1 MPTLTFTEKEK
12 RALAT
17 LIQEQ
22 IDTHLTRFPYAR
34 YPVYPLEE
42 WKRLLCDPANVAPT
56 ILKQILG
63 WTFGGWQRKDL
74 PSAQSNVVRTVIKLW
89 PEFTE
94 KMPSESAGIL
104 QFWEDRLTNWTNGF
118 QAVSFL
124 LHLMRPD
131 EYEITDSHRLQAMY
145 ELLQTINH
153 QENDRSLS
161 RSLLDLENY
170 TSFFRAILPKL
181 SFGDHNRIQL
191 DRFLKAYG
199 NRHAYKNVDSS
210 YMTSEPHIWQ
220 FSWNDAKTEH
230 YDLEKITLRSNA
242 DVLFACLLS
251 LLDKQP
257 DVGQKLTIE
266 QVVEL
271 LPLGTGGIC
280 NPASFKYALISLFGK
295 QKGRDYFITDDSS
308 LQQAF
313 TVQANQSTR
322 DMKFYTHFQGTKI
335 TVNKKY
341 IKEHDL

>member
-1 MPTLTFTEKEK
+1 MSTLTFTEKEK
-12 RALAT
+12 RALVA

-22 IDTHLTRFPYAR
+22 IDTHLSRFPYAR

-42 WKRLLCDPANVAPT
+42 WKRLLCDPATVTPT

-63 WTFGGWQRKDL
+63 WTFGGWQRKDM
-74 PSAQSNVVRTVIKLW
+74 PSAQSSVVKSIIKLW

-94 KMPSESAGIL
+94 KMPPESTGIL
-104 QFWEDRLTNWTNGF
+104 QFWEERLTDWTNGF

-170 TSFFRAILPKL
+170 SSFFRAILPKL
-181 SFGDHNRIQL
+181 PFGEHNRIQL

-210 YMTSEPHIWQ
+210 YTTSEPHIWQ
-220 FSWNDAKTEH
+220 FSWSDVKTEH

-251 LLDKQP
+251 LLDEQP
-257 DVGQKLTIE
+257 EVGQKLTIG

-271 LPLGTGGIC
+271 LPMGTGGIC

-295 QKGRDYFITDDSS
+295 QKGRDYFTTGDSS
-308 LQQAF
+308 IQQAF
-313 TVQANQSTR
+313 TDQANQSTR
-322 DMKFYTHFQGTKI
+322 DMKFYSKHDSEQIK
-335 TVNKKY
+335 VNPKY
-341 IKEHDL
+341 LK

>member
-1 MPTLTFTEKEK
+1 MSTLTFTEKEK
-12 RALAT
+12 RALVA
-17 LIQEQ
+17 LIQDQ
-22 IDTHLTRFPYAR
+22 MDTHLSHFPFAR

-42 WKRLLCDPANVAPT
+42 WKRLLCDPANVTPT
-56 ILKQILG
+56 MLKQILG

-74 PSAQSNVVRTVIKLW
+74 PSAQSSVVRNIIKLW

-94 KMPSESAGIL
+94 KMPPAPGDIL
-104 QFWEDRLTNWTNGF
+104 QFWEGQLTDWTNGF

-124 LHLMRPD
+124 LNLMRPD
-131 EYEITDSHRLQAMY
+131 EYEITDPHRIQAMH
-145 ELLQTINH
+145 ELLQTIQH
-153 QENDRSLS
+153 QDKGSNLS

-242 DVLFACLLS
+242 DILFACLLS

-257 DVGQKLTIE
+257 DVGQKLTIG

-313 TVQANQSTR
+313 TVEANQSTR
-322 DMKFYTHFQGTKI
+322 DMKFYSKHDSEQIK
-335 TVNKKY
+335 VNPKY
-341 IKEHDL
+341 LK